1 MEIMTIAKPFFEGL
15 QQNKFLLPWCK
26 SCGKA
31 HFYPRSACPHCW
43 GEEYDWRAAAGTGTV
58 DNITVVRANPPTAF
72 RDKLPYTIAIVELDE
87 GVRLLSN
94 ILDEPGTVSIG
105 DRVQVEIGQWDGE
118 AVPLFKRMR

>member
-15 QQNKFLLPWCK
+15 QANEFLLPWCK

-43 GEEYDWRAAAGTGTV
+43 GEEYDWRPAAGTGTV

-72 RDKLPYTIAIVELDE
+72 RDEIPFTIVIVELDE

-94 ILDEPGTVSIG
+94 VLDEPGTVSIG
-105 DRVQVEIGQWDGE
+105 DRVRVEIVERDGDR
-118 AVPLFKRMR
+118 VPLFRRMP

>member
-15 QQNKFLLPWCK
+15 RDDKFLLPWCK
-26 SCGKA
+26 SCGKT

-43 GEEYDWRAAAGTGTV
+43 GDEYDWRPAAGTGTV

-72 RDKLPYTIAIVELDE
+72 RDKMPYTIAIVELDE

-94 ILDEPGTVSIG
+94 VLDEPGTVSIG
-105 DRVQVEIGQWDGE
+105 DRVQVEIAERDGE
-118 AVPLFKRMR
+118 MIPLFRRMP